1 MRSSPRIARYLALE
15 VLQYTVLAFLAA
27 SPVILIPNV
36 FAQLGDFL
44 VTGVT
49 GSDIRVV
56 MGWVLV
62 LVAAY
67 SLPIAFVFGL
77 LLALGRLHAD
87 HEIAA
92 MRVCGLSVFALVTP
106 VVGIGA
112 LLSLFTGTVLIGFE
126 HEAWRQ
132 IEATKRQIL
141 SRGAVIEPGRFQRFG
156 RRMILAQ
163 NRRDKD
169 RFEGIMISDYTAEGK
184 PLLIFAESADYSF
197 EPDTGMLRLL
207 LSNGDIR
214 LDPYPNE
221 EFREHRISFTKFD
234 YSFRAPGLVSDR
246 WQFRPTQ
253 LSLAELRSAIA
264 RKRGKKNVPALEN
277 APRLKWRVCYYEAM
291 LHRLFAIPAAP
302 LLFSLIGVP
311 LAILGFVRSRPR
323 GMLLALLLLG
333 AYYASFVF
341 VYGAGRSCRL
351 PPLPAVWAPNAVLF
365 AIGVVLLFRAARSRQ

>member
-15 VLQYTVLAFLAA
+15 VVQYTVLAFLAA

-36 FAQLGDFL
+36 FDQLGDFL
-44 VTGVT
+44 VIGVT

-62 LVAAY
+62 LVAGY

-92 MRVCGLSVFALVTP
+92 MRACGLSVFALVAP
-106 VVGIGA
+106 VVGVGA

-141 SRGAVIEPGRFQRFG
+141 SRGAVLEPGRFQRFG

-169 RFEGIMISDYTAEGK
+169 RFEGIMISDYTAEEK
-184 PLLIFAESADYSF
+184 PMLIFAESADYSF
-197 EPDTGMLRLL
+197 EPETGMLRLL

-253 LSLAELRSAIA
+253 LSLPELRSAIA
-264 RKRGKKNVPALEN
+264 HKRGGKNVP
-277 APRLKWRVCYYEAM
+277 RLGWRVCYYESM
-291 LHRLFAIPAAP
+291 LHRLFAIPTAP

-341 VYGAGRSCRL
+341 VYDAGRSGML
-351 PPLPAVWAPNAVLF
+351 PPLPAVWAPNAVLL
-365 AIGVVLLFRAARSRQ
+365 AIGVTLLFYTARSRQ